1 MGVFEGKVN
10 IWRYSRWVK
19 LSSEIR
25 PVADVFISYKR
36 EDRSRVALIA
46 EILADLGL
54 TSWFD
59 ASLIAGESWESVI
72 NREVGAASAMLVCWT
87 PQALGSVQV
96 MREVLLGVTRRMLA
110 PVFLEKCVLPQ
121 GLDSKHVAD
130 LTRWDLSL
138 NDPEWLGVL
147 ARLEQLTGRKGL
159 CDASNARAAGQASAY
174 LMRSILTRAAQ
185 ESRVLSYAQGVAKL
199 QEALN
204 EAYPGHAPRVNNH
217 FLYGALDA
225 TAAENRARREP
236 PLCVSVVNK
245 SGMPGRGYFQKH
257 AFLDDAEDPLA
268 EATFERHLER
278 VRAWR
283 WEA

>member
-1 MGVFEGKVN
+1 MFGATGA
-10 IWRYSRWVK
+10 RQS
-19 LSSEIR
+19 LSSR
-25 PVADVFISYKR
+25 FAVADVFISYKR
-36 EDRSRVALIA
+36 EDRSRVAIIA
-46 EILADLGL
+46 DILSDLGL
-54 TSWFD
+54 TAWFD
-59 ASLIAGESWESVI
+59 ASLISGESWETVI

-87 PQALGSVQV
+87 PQAVGSVQV
-96 MREVLLGVTRRMLA
+96 MREVLLGVTRKMLA

-130 LTRWDLSL
+130 LTHWDLSL

-147 ARLEQLTGRKGL
+147 ARLEQLTGRTGL
-159 CDASNARAAGQASAY
+159 CDASEARAAGQASAY
-174 LMRSILTRAAQ
+174 LMRRILTQAAKDQ
-185 ESRVLSYAQGVAKL
+185 RVVTYRYCIVAL
-199 QEALN
+199 QKALN
-204 EAYPGHAPRVNNH
+204 EAYPDHAPRVNNN

-257 AFLDDAEDPLA
+257 AFLNDAEDPLA

-278 VRAWR
+278 VRSWR